1 MLQISD
7 VTFRMAGRVLF
18 DGATAM
24 IPDGHRVGLVG
35 PNGAGKTTLFR
46 LILGELAPDSGTI
59 STGSRQRIGVVAQE
73 APGGEQS
80 LIDFVLAADTERA
93 ALLHEA
99 ETATD
104 PHRIG
109 DIHERLMAID
119 AHAAPGRAATILA
132 GLGFDAEAQQR
143 PLSSYSGGW
152 RMRVALAAALF
163 SAPDILLLDEP
174 SNHLDLEAVLW
185 LQSYLRAWPGSFLMI
200 SHDRAMLNAACESI
214 LHLDQKKLAF
224 YRGDYD
230 TFERVRREKQALQ
243 AAQAQKQQAERA
255 HLQSFVDR
263 FKAKASKARQAQS
276 RVKKL
281 AKMEPIAVLESERET
296 VFNFPDPDEL
306 APPIIT
312 LDGVDVGYAE
322 GKPILKRLELR
333 IDQDDRIALLGA
345 NGNGKSTL
353 ARLLAARLAPLH
365 GKVQKSGKLRVGY
378 FAQHQMEELNPAHSA
393 YWHLQNLMKDQP
405 EPRVRARLGQ
415 FGFTKEKADTKTEKL
430 SGGEKARL
438 LFALMSHGA
447 PHLMILDE
455 PTNHLDIGA
464 REALIRAIND
474 YKGAVIM
481 VSHDRHILD
490 LSVDRLWLVED
501 GKVAPFEGDLDDYER
516 LLLERRRTAPSAD
529 RGNSA
534 TSAQARKE
542 DRKAAAKTRQ
552 QLAPLRQVVQAAEK
566 AMAKLERERADVEK
580 QLADP
585 KLYEGPK
592 DKIAA
597 LTRRQGELTAA
608 IEAAEAQW
616 LAAQEELE
624 AAGAQAGA

>member
-1 MLQISD
+1 MLQIKD
-7 VTFRMAGRVLF
+7 LTFRIAGRPLF
-18 DGATAM
+18 EGATAM
-24 IPDGHRVGLVG
+24 IPDGHRVGLIG

-46 LILGELAPDSGTI
+46 MILGEAAPDSGTI
-59 STGSRQRIGVVAQE
+59 AAGTGQRIGIVAQE
-73 APGGEQS
+73 APGGERS
-80 LIDFVLAADTERA
+80 LLDFVLAADLERA
-93 ALLHEA
+93 ALLAEA
-99 ETATD
+99 ETAAD

-109 DIHERLMAID
+109 DIHERLLAID
-119 AHAAPGRAATILA
+119 AHSAEGRAATILS

-143 PLSSYSGGW
+143 PLDSFSGGW

-185 LQSYLRAWPGSFLMI
+185 LQAYLRAWRGSFLMI
-200 SHDRAMLNAACESI
+200 SHDRAMLNASCESI
-214 LHLDQKKLAF
+214 LHLDQKKLTF

-243 AAQAQKQQAERA
+243 AAQAVKQQAERA

-281 AKMEPIAVLESERET
+281 AKMEPIAVLENERET
-296 VFNFPDPDEL
+296 VFTFPDPEEL
-306 APPIIT
+306 SPPIIS
-312 LDGVDVGYAE
+312 LDGVDVGYEA
-322 GKPILKRLELR
+322 GKPILRKLDLR
-333 IDQDDRIALLGA
+333 IDPDDRIALLGA

-353 ARLLAARLAPLH
+353 ARLLAARLQPLAGRMH
-365 GKVQKSGKLRVGY
+365 KSGKLKVGY
-378 FAQHQMEELNPAHSA
+378 FAQHQMEELDANQSA
-393 YWHLQNLMKDQP
+393 YWHLQKLMKDVP
-405 EPRVRARLGQ
+405 EPRVRGRLGQ
-415 FGFTKEKADTKTEKL
+415 FGFSKDKADTKSASL

-474 YKGAVIM
+474 YAGAVIM

-516 LLLERRRTAPSAD
+516 LLLDRRRAAPGSSA
-529 RGNSA
+529 GTGGAAN
-534 TSAQARKE
+534 RKE
-542 DRKAAAKTRQ
+542 DRKAAAKARQ
-552 QLAPLRQVVQAAEK
+552 QLAPLRQAVQAAEK
-566 AMAKLERERADVEK
+566 EMAKLEREQAELEK

-592 DKIAA
+592 DKVAA
-597 LTRRQGELTAA
+597 LTRRQGEIRAA
-608 IEAAEAQW
+608 LEAAESRW
-616 LAAQEELE
+616 LAAQGELE
-624 AAGAQAGA
+624 SAGV